1 MTTNAGASR
10 RPVIIAGAGPSG
22 MCAALFLVERHGI
35 PVLVIERSTGEAT
48 DPRAATFHPPTLEML
63 APSGV
68 TDKLMEEGIVAAR
81 WQRRDRTEGKV
92 AEFDLGILKDDTT
105 FPFRLQCEQHKLV
118 NIVRRQLAA
127 NPLFELRQGEEI
139 TAIAQDESGVSVTT
153 DKGTYDADWLVGAD
167 GGRSVVRKS
176 RDFAFEGF
184 TYAER
189 FLVITT
195 NFDFEAEGY
204 AFSNYVSDP
213 KEWCAVF
220 KVPADGPP
228 GLWRTVFP
236 TDPADDEAELTS
248 FANCRARMERFI
260 GEGRDFD
267 VVHTNLYTVNQRVAS
282 SFRDGRILLA
292 GDAAHLNNPLGGMGM
307 NFGIHDA
314 ENLARSLAAWKETGD
329 DAALDLY
336 DRQRRFAAKAVLQSI
351 TIENKESLEQSDRE
365 AAAAER
371 EKFRRIAADPVA
383 TRAYLLKTA
392 MIEGFNKA
400 NSIP

>member
-1 MTTNAGASR
+1 MT
-10 RPVIIAGAGPSG
+10 RPTVIIAGAGPSG

-35 PVLVIERSTGEAT
+35 PVLVIERSTGDAT

-68 TDKLMEEGIVAAR
+68 TQMLMDEGIVAAK
-81 WQRRDRTEGKV
+81 WQRRDRKEGLV
-92 AEFDLGILKDDTT
+92 AEFDLGVLENDTT

-118 NIVRRQLAA
+118 NIIRRKLAG

-139 TAIAQDESGVSVTT
+139 TALDQDESGVTVTT
-153 DKGTYDADWLVGAD
+153 DKGSYTAQWLVGAD
-167 GGRSVVRKS
+167 GGRSIVRKS

-195 NFDFEAEGY
+195 DFDFEAEGY

-220 KVPADGPP
+220 KVPAEGPP

-236 TDPADDEAELTS
+236 TKPEEDEAELTD
-248 FANCRARMERFI
+248 FANCRARMEAFI
-260 GEGRDFD
+260 GAGRDFD

-314 ENLARSLAAWKETGD
+314 ENLARSLAEWHETGE
-329 DAALDLY
+329 DAPLDRY
-336 DRQRRFAAKAVLQSI
+336 DRQRRFAAQAVLQSM
-351 TIENKESLEQSDRE
+351 TIANKESLEQSDAE

-371 EKFRRIAADPVA
+371 ANFRRLAGDPVA
-383 TRAYLLKTA
+383 ARAYLLKTA